1 VVVLVLVVCKMES
14 KSSGVGGCEY
24 SKSDTIMCTKI
35 IIRRRNPVKNMTS
48 ENSDEIKRLRKTRT
62 QGGAAAAS
70 SLFSSVN

>member
-1 VVVLVLVVCKMES
+1 VVVLVVCKMES
-14 KSSGVGGCEY
+14 KSSGWVGEY

-62 QGGAAAAS
+62 QGGAAAAAS

>member
-1 VVVLVLVVCKMES
+1 VLVLVVCKMES

-48 ENSDEIKRLRKTRT
+48 ENSDEIKAKKHGHREGRRRRQVHYFL
-62 QGGAAAAS
+62 
-70 SLFSSVN
+70 L